1 MVEGERNGSGVRRVA
16 GGRRRPA
23 VTPRA
28 ASPASHRS
36 VGATPGRGPH
46 RRSGTHLLVGF
57 LVLGCL
63 VALVSYL
70 GAARV
75 PEPAGT
81 DPAGPGVGGERPG
94 AAFPGNPTIGVA
106 APASPGLRPRQRPT
120 RPPTPTP
127 RPTPTAAPTS
137 PAITVVGADVPATVD
152 LTAVGG
158 TDWVHW
164 GPVDG
169 VDVVRR
175 RGGSGEIVDEGGPGQ
190 RGGYDANPEGF
201 GWRDGDPVQR
211 VDSTMAGANSCGVG
225 NGFRLAVAGN
235 GAERTVLLYAGVW
248 MARGRLDLR
257 LSSGGPTT
265 SLRLEDPHTSHTA
278 QFTVRFRA
286 AAGVRLQI
294 GWTVEESFTDCGNV
308 GLQAVALR

>member
-1 MVEGERNGSGVRRVA
+1 MAAGERNWSGVRGMA
-16 GGRRRPA
+16 GDRRQPA
-23 VTPRA
+23 
-28 ASPASHRS
+28 PASHRS
-36 VGATPGRGPH
+36 AGPVPWRRLN
-46 RRSGTHLLVGF
+46 RRSGVHLLVGF
-57 LVLGCL
+57 LVFGCL

-70 GAARV
+70 GAARD

-81 DPAGPGVGGERPG
+81 EPAGPGAGPERPG
-94 AAFPGNPTIGVA
+94 AAFPGNPTIGAA

-127 RPTPTAAPTS
+127 RPSPTPTAAPTS
-137 PAITVVGADVPATVD
+137 AAPPPALTVVGADVPATVD
-152 LTAVGG
+152 LTAVGT

-175 RGGSGEIVDEGGPGQ
+175 RGGSGEIVDEGGPGP

-201 GWRDGDPVQR
+201 GWRDGDPVER

-235 GAERTVLLYAGVW
+235 GAERTAVVYAGVW

-294 GWTVEESFTDCGNV
+294 GWTVEESFTGCGNV